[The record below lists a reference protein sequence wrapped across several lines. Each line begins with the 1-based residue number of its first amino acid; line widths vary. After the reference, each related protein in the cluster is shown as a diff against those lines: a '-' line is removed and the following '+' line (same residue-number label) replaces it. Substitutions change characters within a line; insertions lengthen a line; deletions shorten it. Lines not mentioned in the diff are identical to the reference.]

1 MASGIIGNDV
11 PRKGLRVRVPC
22 PPLSAYSKS
31 LPFPTDF
38 FFPLTI
44 FSVAPVSNGISSF
57 LWNAILLSRVKR
69 WR

>member
-31 LPFPTDF
+31 LPFPTGLLLSSDYFFCRSRFQRDF
-38 FFPLTI
+38 FFPQERYP
-44 FSVAPVSNGISSF
+44 AEP
-57 LWNAILLSRVKR
+57 VKR